1 MQKSVCLVP
10 FVLAAQMTASMPLA
24 AAGLEPKALSDL
36 VTLSSSGAQCGVN
49 TIGRRL
55 DLKQN
60 SDGTQSPFE
69 IPSGMALVVTNIG
82 WTQGFTGSPNKAEIL
97 FLHSLTP
104 SGVIWPMVTSH
115 DNGSA
120 DGRAGANVAVN
131 SVAFKAGEIPCYS
144 VNTGNIGSVVFQL
157 NGFLTPDR

>member
-1 MQKSVCLVP
+1 MQKSAYLAPFILV
-10 FVLAAQMTASMPLA
+10 AQMTASMPLA
-24 AAGLEPKALSDL
+24 AAGLEPKAPGDL
-36 VTLSSSGAQCGVN
+36 VTLRSSGEQCGAN
-49 TIGRRL
+49 PIGKKL

-60 SDGTQSPFE
+60 SDGTAAPFE

-82 WTQGFTGSPNKAEIL
+82 WTQGITGSPNKAEIL

-120 DGRAGANVAVN
+120 DGRAGANVAVS

-157 NGFLTPDR
+157 NGFLIPER